1 MDAWLKKAHFPESS
15 PAPNHRCSWRQR
27 EGEPHGSPKRAA
39 EIGVKKANFPLS
51 SLLNPRIVW
60 GLGLLFIP
68 AAAGMG
74 WMGREVAGAGGRPG
88 AAAPRCF
95 SGSSPY
101 LRRVPTVTL
110 GTLKDE
116 HGGRISA
123 FLPRPRRRRQDGGCR
138 PSQERA
144 VAVLS
149 PRFPQIIGKT
159 LGFPQNA
166 AGRVCARRVFC
177 SAPRTD
183 TFSPAFRLP
192 PPWRMGIFGR
202 APSHPRQRGQPRGRG
217 DGSSL
222 AVAANIHGFS
232 CQSPSPCRAAAPGSM
247 KARVVRARAGASR
260 TQALL
265 APSPRPQ
272 S

>member
-1 MDAWLKKAHFPESS
+1 MGGGWGWRAARGGCSSVFFRLLALFTACPHGHLGDPQGRARREYFNFSS
-15 PAPNHRCSWRQR
+15 PALQT
-27 EGEPHGSPKRAA
+27 EAGQ
-39 EIGVKKANFPLS
+39 
-51 SLLNPRIVW
+51 
-60 GLGLLFIP
+60 GLPPI
-68 AAAGMG
+68 
-74 WMGREVAGAGGRPG
+74 AGASCGRPH
-88 AAAPRCF
+88 PC
-95 SGSSPY
+95 
-101 LRRVPTVTL
+101 
-110 GTLKDE
+110 
-116 HGGRISA
+116 
-123 FLPRPRRRRQDGGCR
+123 
-138 PSQERA
+138 
-144 VAVLS
+144 
-149 PRFPQIIGKT
+149 FPQIIGKT

-177 SAPRTD
+177 SAPQPD

-232 CQSPSPCRAAAPGSM
+232 CQSPSPRRAAAPGSM

-260 TQALL
+260 TQALF

>member
-1 MDAWLKKAHFPESS
+1 MFFRLLALFTACPHGHLGDPQGRARREYFNFSS
-15 PAPNHRCSWRQR
+15 PALQT
-27 EGEPHGSPKRAA
+27 EAGQ
-39 EIGVKKANFPLS
+39 
-51 SLLNPRIVW
+51 
-60 GLGLLFIP
+60 GLPPI
-68 AAAGMG
+68 
-74 WMGREVAGAGGRPG
+74 AGASCGRPH
-88 AAAPRCF
+88 PC
-95 SGSSPY
+95 
-101 LRRVPTVTL
+101 
-110 GTLKDE
+110 
-116 HGGRISA
+116 
-123 FLPRPRRRRQDGGCR
+123 
-138 PSQERA
+138 
-144 VAVLS
+144 
-149 PRFPQIIGKT
+149 FPQIIGKT

-232 CQSPSPCRAAAPGSM
+232 CQSPSPRRAAAPGSM

-260 TQALL
+260 TQALF

>member
-1 MDAWLKKAHFPESS
+1 M
-15 PAPNHRCSWRQR
+15 
-27 EGEPHGSPKRAA
+27 
-39 EIGVKKANFPLS
+39 
-51 SLLNPRIVW
+51 
-60 GLGLLFIP
+60 
-68 AAAGMG
+68 
-74 WMGREVAGAGGRPG
+74 AGAGGRPG

-232 CQSPSPCRAAAPGSM
+232 CQSPISLQGCS
-247 KARVVRARAGASR
+247 ARIDE
-260 TQALL
+260 
-265 APSPRPQ
+265 SPRCPRSCRRQQDPGAFCSVSPAPILKPEPVPQ
-272 S
+272 TLQLVAGVLGSIISHYLGTHPHETP